1 MNHKIFNGLIFICLL
16 ALTGCSVLNEDGYPK
31 EFENSRDVFF
41 EGRRVKEFKDFT
53 ENKMTARYFGYEK
66 DGKTVKH
73 GLYEGYD
80 ENGLKRADVIFCE
93 GIPDGISIYYRGDKG
108 TVKMKG
114 IFRKG
119 RPWEGMLSIAT
130 AKEKLLTTYSILS
143 THVKKED
150 PTNRIFVV
158 HRLDRDTSGV
168 MMFAKSEKVQEI
180 MQKEWQEAVIRR
192 SYIAVVEGVVE
203 NDKGT
208 IRSFLKE
215 NKMLIMYSTKV
226 PGEGDE
232 AITHY
237 KVLKIN
243 EEFSL
248 LEVELE
254 TGRKNQIRVHM
265 KELGH
270 PVAGDKK
277 YGSKHNPL
285 RRTCLHANILAFK
298 HPITG
303 EELSFETPPPHR
315 FLSLFQR
322 RND

>member
-1 MNHKIFNGLIFICLL
+1 MSTKPSNKQKANVTQLTVTKPVRLMEFLIEQLKGKSRTTVKSLL
-16 ALTGCSVLNEDGYPK
+16 AHRQVSVGTHTITQFDFPLEPTQIVTINWGVVAVQTRLRGVRILFEDPYLIVIEK
-31 EFENSRDVFF
+31 E
-41 EGRRVKEFKDFT
+41 
-53 ENKMTARYFGYEK
+53 A
-66 DGKTVKH
+66 
-73 GLYEGYD
+73 
-80 ENGLKRADVIFCE
+80 
-93 GIPDGISIYYRGDKG
+93 
-108 TVKMKG
+108 
-114 IFRKG
+114 
-119 RPWEGMLSIAT
+119 GMLSIAT

-143 THVKKED
+143 SHVKKED

-168 MMFAKSEKVQEI
+168 MMFAKSEKIQEV

-192 SYIAVVEGVVE
+192 TYIAVVEGVVE
-203 NDKGT
+203 KDDDT

-215 NKMLIMYSTKV
+215 NKMLFMYSTKV

-237 KVLKIN
+237 KVLKRN

-277 YGSKHNPL
+277 YGSKLNPL

-298 HPITG
+298 HPVTG

-315 FLSLFQR
+315 FLTLFQ
-322 RND
+322 

>member
-1 MNHKIFNGLIFICLL
+1 MSTKPSPKQPAKVTQLSVTKPARLMEFLIEQLKGKSRTTIKSLL
-16 ALTGCSVLNEDGYPK
+16 AHRQVTVGTHTITQ
-31 EFENSRDVFF
+31 F
-41 EGRRVKEFKDFT
+41 DFPI
-53 ENKMTARYFGYEK
+53 
-66 DGKTVKH
+66 
-73 GLYEGYD
+73 
-80 ENGLKRADVIFCE
+80 ENGQLVTINWGVVPTQTRLRGIRILFEDPYVIVIE
-93 GIPDGISIYYRGDKG
+93 K
-108 TVKMKG
+108 
-114 IFRKG
+114 
-119 RPWEGMLSIAT
+119 EAGMLSIAT

-143 THVKKED
+143 AHVKKED
-150 PTNRIFVV
+150 PTNRIFVL

-168 MMFAKSEKVQEI
+168 MMFAKSEKVQEV
-180 MQKEWQEAVIRR
+180 MQKDWQESVVKRT
-192 SYIAVVEGVVE
+192 YIAVVEGVVE
-203 NDKGT
+203 KEEGT

-232 AITHY
+232 AITHF
-237 KVLKIN
+237 KVLKRS

-265 KELGH
+265 KDLGH

-277 YGSKHNPL
+277 YGSKLNPL
-285 RRTCLHANILAFK
+285 RRTCLHANILGFK

-315 FLSLFQR
+315 FLTLFQ
-322 RND
+322 

>member
-1 MNHKIFNGLIFICLL
+1 MSNNPSNKQKAKVTQLTVSKPTRLMEFLIEQLKGKSRTTVKSLL
-16 ALTGCSVLNEDGYPK
+16 AHRQVSVGTHTITQFDFPLESKQLVTINWGVVAEQTRLRGVRILFEDPYLIVIEK
-31 EFENSRDVFF
+31 E
-41 EGRRVKEFKDFT
+41 
-53 ENKMTARYFGYEK
+53 A
-66 DGKTVKH
+66 
-73 GLYEGYD
+73 
-80 ENGLKRADVIFCE
+80 
-93 GIPDGISIYYRGDKG
+93 
-108 TVKMKG
+108 
-114 IFRKG
+114 
-119 RPWEGMLSIAT
+119 GMLSIAT

-143 THVKKED
+143 SHVKKED

-168 MMFAKSEKVQEI
+168 MMFAKSEKIQEV

-192 SYIAVVEGVVE
+192 SYIAVVEGIVE
-203 NDKGT
+203 KDEDT

-215 NKMLIMYSTKV
+215 NKMLFMYSTKV

-237 KVLKIN
+237 KVLKRN

-277 YGSKHNPL
+277 YGSKLNPL

-298 HPITG
+298 HPVTG

-315 FLSLFQR
+315 FLTLFQ
-322 RND
+322 

>member
-1 MNHKIFNGLIFICLL
+1 MSTTPFNRQKSKVTQLTVTKSARLMEFLIEQLKGKSRTTIKSLL
-16 ALTGCSVLNEDGYPK
+16 AHRQVSVGAHTITQFDFPLEPNQFVTINWGVVPEQTRLRGVRILFEDPYLIVIDK
-31 EFENSRDVFF
+31 E
-41 EGRRVKEFKDFT
+41 
-53 ENKMTARYFGYEK
+53 A
-66 DGKTVKH
+66 
-73 GLYEGYD
+73 
-80 ENGLKRADVIFCE
+80 
-93 GIPDGISIYYRGDKG
+93 
-108 TVKMKG
+108 
-114 IFRKG
+114 
-119 RPWEGMLSIAT
+119 GMLSIAT

-143 THVKKED
+143 SHVKKED
-150 PTNRIFVV
+150 PNNRIFVV

-180 MQKEWQEAVIRR
+180 MQKDWQEAVIRR
-192 SYIAVVEGVVE
+192 SYIAVVEGIVE
-203 NDKGT
+203 KDKDT

-215 NKMLIMYSTKV
+215 NKMLFMYSTKV

-237 KVLKIN
+237 KVLKRS
-243 EEFSL
+243 EEFTL

-277 YGSKHNPL
+277 YGSKLNPL

-315 FLSLFQR
+315 FLTLFS
-322 RND
+322 

>member
-1 MNHKIFNGLIFICLL
+1 VI
-16 ALTGCSVLNEDGYPK
+16 EK
-31 EFENSRDVFF
+31 E
-41 EGRRVKEFKDFT
+41 
-53 ENKMTARYFGYEK
+53 A
-66 DGKTVKH
+66 
-73 GLYEGYD
+73 
-80 ENGLKRADVIFCE
+80 
-93 GIPDGISIYYRGDKG
+93 
-108 TVKMKG
+108 
-114 IFRKG
+114 
-119 RPWEGMLSIAT
+119 GMLSIAT

-143 THVKKED
+143 AHVKKED
-150 PTNRIFVV
+150 PSNRIFVL

-168 MMFAKSEKVQEI
+168 MMFAKSEEVQEI
-180 MQKEWQEAVIRR
+180 MQKAWQEAVVRR
-192 SYIAVVEGVVE
+192 SYIAVVEGQVE
-203 NDKGT
+203 KDADT

-215 NKMLIMYSTKV
+215 NKMLFMYSTKV

-237 KVLKIN
+237 KVLKRS

-277 YGSKHNPL
+277 YGSKLNPL

-298 HPITG
+298 HPVTG

-315 FLSLFQR
+315 FLTLFQ
-322 RND
+322 

>member
-1 MNHKIFNGLIFICLL
+1 MSTNPSNKQK
-16 ALTGCSVLNEDGYPK
+16 AKVTQLTVTKPARLM
-31 EFENSRDVFF
+31 EFVIEQLKSKSR
-41 EGRRVKEFKDFT
+41 T
-53 ENKMTARYFGYEK
+53 
-66 DGKTVKH
+66 TVKSLLVH
-73 GLYEGYD
+73 RQISVGTHTITQFDYPLEPNQLVTINWGVVPEQTRLRGVRILFEDPY
-80 ENGLKRADVIFCE
+80 LIVINKE
-93 GIPDGISIYYRGDKG
+93 A
-108 TVKMKG
+108 
-114 IFRKG
+114 
-119 RPWEGMLSIAT
+119 GMLSIAT

-143 THVKKED
+143 SHVKKED

-192 SYIAVVEGVVE
+192 SYIAVVEGFVE
-203 NDKGT
+203 KDGDT

-215 NKMLIMYSTKV
+215 NKMLFMYSTKV

-237 KVLKIN
+237 KVLKRS

-277 YGSKHNPL
+277 YGSKMNPL

-315 FLSLFQR
+315 FLSMFS
-322 RND
+322 

>member
-1 MNHKIFNGLIFICLL
+1 MNLPERQKAKIIQLTVTKPSRLLEFLTAQLPGKSRTTIKSLL
-16 ALTGCSVLNEDGYPK
+16 AHRQITVGIHTVTQFDYPLEPKQTVTVNWGIVTKQTRLRGVRILFEDPYLIVIEK
-31 EFENSRDVFF
+31 E
-41 EGRRVKEFKDFT
+41 
-53 ENKMTARYFGYEK
+53 A
-66 DGKTVKH
+66 
-73 GLYEGYD
+73 
-80 ENGLKRADVIFCE
+80 
-93 GIPDGISIYYRGDKG
+93 
-108 TVKMKG
+108 
-114 IFRKG
+114 
-119 RPWEGMLSIAT
+119 GMLSIAT

-143 THVKKED
+143 AHVKKEN
-150 PTNRIFVV
+150 PANKIFVV

-168 MMFAKSEKVQEI
+168 MMFAKSEQVQEI
-180 MQKEWQEAVIRR
+180 MQKEWQDAVIRR

-203 NDKGT
+203 KDEDT

-237 KVLKIN
+237 KVLKRN

-248 LEVELE
+248 LQVELE

-270 PVAGDKK
+270 PIVGDKK
-277 YGSKHNPL
+277 YGSKINPL

-298 HPITG
+298 HPVTG
-303 EELSFETPPPHR
+303 EELSFETPAPHR
-315 FLSLFQR
+315 FLSLFY
-322 RND
+322 